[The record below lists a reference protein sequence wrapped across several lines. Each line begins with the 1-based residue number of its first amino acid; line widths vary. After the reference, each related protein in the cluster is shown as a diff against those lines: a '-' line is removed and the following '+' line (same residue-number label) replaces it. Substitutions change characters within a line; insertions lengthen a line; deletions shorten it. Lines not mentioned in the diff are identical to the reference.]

1 MTFLSNKNNWLPVC
15 FVVSSCYFLAFY
27 VPAKFCSACWCK
39 TSQMLLYQRSYRSHL
54 FFLVLRI
61 SPLSRDFSVS
71 SATACHS
78 GKLWLAFTSPKFIS
92 TSPPKFWLAG
102 LITQFFCDL
111 NSSKNFSC
119 SAGKVRTEFTISM
132 AKSTSPGL
140 SDSTFFARCSRTLK
154 LTAASLCNTLR
165 HLDVSYDTAVNFPIE
180 ELFQRVWWACAR
192 TPGITTGL
200 QILWLRNGI
209 ELGSWMRVVTPP
221 TE

>member
-39 TSQMLLYQRSYRSHL
+39 TSQILLYQGSYRSHL

-61 SPLSRDFSVS
+61 SPLPRDFSVL

-92 TSPPKFWLAG
+92 TSPQKI
-102 LITQFFCDL
+102 LISRIDYTVLLWFELLKKLQL
-111 NSSKNFSC
+111 LSGQ
-119 SAGKVRTEFTISM
+119 GKTEFTISM

-140 SDSTFFARCSRTLK
+140 WDSTFFARCSRTLK
-154 LTAASLCNTLR
+154 LTPASLCNTLR
-165 HLDVSYDTAVNFPIE
+165 HLDVSYDTAVNFPME

-192 TPGITTGL
+192 TPGITTSL